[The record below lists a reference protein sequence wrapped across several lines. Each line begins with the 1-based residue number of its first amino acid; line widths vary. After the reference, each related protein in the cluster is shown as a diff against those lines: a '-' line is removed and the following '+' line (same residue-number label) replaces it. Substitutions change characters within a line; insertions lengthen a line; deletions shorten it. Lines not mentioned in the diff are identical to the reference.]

1 MRRAEVL
8 VGVLFDLVKKDYID
22 NHKKSLSTLSNQIDN
37 HLAPF
42 FKDRSAERLRVGDV
56 EQYKDARKI
65 EGAKNATINL
75 ELKALRR
82 AYSLGVEKEIVTH
95 RPVIKFYNIGKSNRR
110 TGFFEE
116 HEFKKQL
123 EALPPY
129 AKQLLRMGYNC
140 GWRQGELLGLTWT
153 ANYDESGQVIRLND
167 SKNSDGRVLPLR
179 DLDGG
184 LNECGLV
191 IEEQKEWR
199 VKGCDRIFHIHGR
212 PIQRVTFHRHW
223 RKACVASGVQ
233 RHFHD
238 LRRTA
243 VRNLTR
249 AGVHRT
255 IAKMITGHETDDIFE
270 RYDIVDEADISEALT
285 KMRGYLKKRNGE
297 GSTTAGVGNDSLQQ
311 TSPAKE
317 SLESSDLTWT
327 EALRLVNG
335 GKPVRPVPTSKPRKS
350 FIDFISNWFKK

>member
-22 NHKKSLSTLSNQIDN
+22 NHKKSLGTLSNQIDN

-42 FKDRSAERLRVGDV
+42 FKDRSAERLRIGDV
-56 EQYKDARKI
+56 EQYKDARKT

-75 ELKALRR
+75 ELKALGR
-82 AYSLGVEKEIVTH
+82 AYSLGVEKEIITH
-95 RPVIKFYNIGKSNRR
+95 RPVIKCYNIGKSNRR
-110 TGFFEE
+110 LGFFEE
-116 HEFKKQL
+116 HEFEKQL
-123 EALPPY
+123 EVLPPY

-140 GWRQGELLGLTWT
+140 GWRQGEIFSLTW
-153 ANYDESGQVIRLND
+153 AENYDEPGQVIRLND

-179 DLDGG
+179 DLDGE

-191 IEEQKEWR
+191 IEEQKQRR

-223 RKACVASGVQ
+223 RKACVTSGVN

-285 KMRGYLKKRNGE
+285 KMRGYLKRRNGD
-297 GSTTAGVGNDSLQQ
+297 GNTTVAPSTESILE
-311 TSPAKE
+311 TSPVSK
-317 SLESSDLTWT
+317 SLEKSDPVRT
-327 EALRLVNG
+327 EALELVNG
-335 GKPVRPVPTSKPRKS
+335 SKPARPSTTVKPRKS
-350 FIDFISNWFKK
+350 FLNFISSLFKK